1 MKNDELSKTI
11 NADFKECVEG
21 FHKQMDAHLNTYPL
35 MISVLLANLKMSI
48 KKRDKYVDKNKIE
61 VVEKEDNSQVFR
73 VEMPHHQNFQILQN
87 QVAYSLLAI
96 ENLFRNTIV
105 AMVGTYDAFVGNII
119 RLMFRA
125 KPEMLRATG
134 MSMEVAELFSYND
147 IKEVEACVIEKLV
160 ENVLRDSHAEQ
171 LSWLE
176 KILAIKTLKEYD
188 HFKDFIEITERRNLF
203 VHTDG
208 IISRSYLKKCR
219 NVGIIVDAALGEKI
233 EAKPEYIIRCHNV
246 IMETGVKLSQ
256 VIWRKLNIS
265 IETCDESLQDV
276 TFDCLN
282 AGHYDLAQV
291 LLKFATN
298 DVKKY
303 SNVDFEWVFRVNH
316 ALSYYLADE
325 KEKSDKI
332 VRERCWSALDVK
344 YRLAEA
350 VLLEDFE
357 EAKELMHI
365 IGKNQLFQINYQD
378 WPLFRKFRKTT
389 EFMNTYEEIYGEAFV
404 YEEMKEL
411 ESSESFEIT
420 REIRDN
426 LN

>member
-87 QVAYSLLAI
+87 QVEYSMLAI

-160 ENVLRDSHAEQ
+160 ESVLRDSHAEQ

-176 KILAIKTLKEYD
+176 KILGIKTLKEYD

-316 ALSYYLADE
+316 ALSYYLAGKKEQSNAIIRE
-325 KEKSDKI
+325 KK
-332 VRERCWSALDVK
+332 WSALDVR
-344 YRLAEA
+344 YRIAEA
-350 VLLEDFE
+350 VILEKFSD
-357 EAKELMHI
+357 AQKLMHK
-365 IGKNQLFQINYQD
+365 IGKDEEFQINYQQ
-378 WPLFRKFRKTT
+378 WPLFRIFRKSQ
-389 EFMNTYEEIYGEAFV
+389 EFNSSYEEIFGKPFV
-404 YEEMKEL
+404 YEETNGSHVNETI
-411 ESSESFEIT
+411 EENINNQE
-420 REIRDN
+420 
-426 LN
+426 

>member
-87 QVAYSLLAI
+87 QVEYSMLAI

-160 ENVLRDSHAEQ
+160 ESVLRDSHAEQ

-176 KILAIKTLKEYD
+176 KILGIKTLKEYD

-316 ALSYYLADE
+316 ALSYYLAGKKEQSNAIIRE
-325 KEKSDKI
+325 KN
-332 VRERCWSALDVK
+332 WSALDVR
-344 YRLAEA
+344 YRIAEA
-350 VLLEDFE
+350 VILEKFSD
-357 EAKELMHI
+357 AQKLMHK
-365 IGKNQLFQINYQD
+365 IGKDEEFQINYQQ
-378 WPLFRKFRKTT
+378 WPLFRIFRKSQ
-389 EFMNTYEEIYGEAFV
+389 EFNSSYEEIFGKPFV
-404 YEEMKEL
+404 YEETNGSHVNETI
-411 ESSESFEIT
+411 EENINNQE
-420 REIRDN
+420 
-426 LN
+426 

>member
-1 MKNDELSKTI
+1 
-11 NADFKECVEG
+11 
-21 FHKQMDAHLNTYPL
+21 
-35 MISVLLANLKMSI
+35 
-48 KKRDKYVDKNKIE
+48 
-61 VVEKEDNSQVFR
+61 
-73 VEMPHHQNFQILQN
+73 
-87 QVAYSLLAI
+87 
-96 ENLFRNTIV
+96 
-105 AMVGTYDAFVGNII
+105 
-119 RLMFRA
+119 MFRA

-316 ALSYYLADE
+316 ALSYYLAGKKEQSNAIIRE
-325 KEKSDKI
+325 KN
-332 VRERCWSALDVK
+332 WSALDVR
-344 YRLAEA
+344 YRIAEA
-350 VLLEDFE
+350 VILEKFSD
-357 EAKELMHI
+357 AQKLMHK
-365 IGKNQLFQINYQD
+365 IGKDEEFQINYQQ
-378 WPLFRKFRKTT
+378 WPLFRIFRKSQ
-389 EFMNTYEEIYGEAFV
+389 EFNSSYEEIFGKPFV
-404 YEEMKEL
+404 YEETNG
-411 ESSESFEIT
+411 SHVNEII
-420 REIRDN
+420 EENIN
-426 LN
+426 NQE